1 MLTKEPEILELPER
15 LVACVSYTGNYVGN
29 AALFERLFTRLGNWA
44 NENGLI
50 TAENVFLSS
59 YDNDPR
65 TAPPDELRVDVCMS
79 ITAGAE
85 VDHDI
90 QRKILPG
97 GAYAVM
103 HAELTGAE
111 EYTAA
116 WNDLVSWAE
125 QQGHPTDLSRPCYEI
140 YLNNPEEHPQK
151 HQILD
156 ICLSV
161 KPIA

>member
-1 MLTKEPEILELPER
+1 MLTKEPELLELPER

-29 AALFERLFTRLGNWA
+29 AALFERLFTRLGSWA
-44 NENGLI
+44 NEKGLI
-50 TAENVFLSS
+50 TAETVFLSS
-59 YDNDPR
+59 YENDPR
-65 TAPPDELRVDVCMS
+65 TTPPYDLRLDVCMS
-79 ITAGAE
+79 ITAGTE

-103 HAELTGAE
+103 HVELTRPE
-111 EYTAA
+111 EYEAV
-116 WNDLVSWAE
+116 WNIIVKWAE
-125 QQGHPTDLSRPCYEI
+125 QHGHPADLSRPCYEI
-140 YLNNPEEHPQK
+140 YLNNPEEHPHK

-161 KPIA
+161 NPLA

>member
-1 MLTKEPEILELPER
+1 MQCKEPEIVELSER
-15 LVACVSYTGNYVGN
+15 LVACVSYTGDYIGN
-29 AALFERLFTRLGNWA
+29 PALFERLFTRLGSWA
-44 NENGLI
+44 NEKGLF
-50 TAENVFLSS
+50 TAETVFLSS
-59 YDNDPR
+59 YENDPR
-65 TAPPDELRVDVCMS
+65 TTPPDHLRLDVCMS
-79 ITAGAE
+79 IPAGTE

-90 QRKILPG
+90 QRKMLPG

-111 EYTAA
+111 EYEAV
-116 WNDLVSWAE
+116 WNSIVSWAE
-125 QQGHPTDLSRPCYEI
+125 QQGHPADLSRPCYEI

-161 KPIA
+161 IPTA